1 MRWFRR
7 KHDQP
12 WEVVGCET
20 VEPVLMFDETGG
32 SHPAISRS
40 PSNRL
45 SPEIDIERIGEYDT
59 CRKYIF
65 DFKKHVPDGGQCA
78 NALLFSQQQLLQ
90 EVAKKHY
97 NVLLLEG

>member
-20 VEPVLMFDETGG
+20 VEPVLMLDETGG
-32 SHPAISRS
+32 CLAISRS
-40 PSNRL
+40 PLSWSL
-45 SPEIDIERIGEYDT
+45 SPEVDIVRIGANDT

-65 DFKKHVPDGGQCA
+65 DFKKHVPDGNQCA

-90 EVAKKHY
+90 EVTKKYY